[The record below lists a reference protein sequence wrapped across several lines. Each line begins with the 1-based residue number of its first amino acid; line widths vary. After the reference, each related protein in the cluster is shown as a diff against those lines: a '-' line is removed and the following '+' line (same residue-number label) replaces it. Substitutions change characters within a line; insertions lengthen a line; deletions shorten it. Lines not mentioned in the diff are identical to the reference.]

1 MAKPKAKLGKI
12 MNFVIQKILKH
23 PLFSGSLIMVGGN
36 MVVNA
41 VNYAYHLIMGRVLGP
56 VNYGVLASIFS
67 ILYLISVVPSSA
79 SVSIVKFISSAKEDG
94 EVYSTYNSL
103 ARFVFILAGIT
114 SLIFMIF
121 SPVVAKFLR
130 IDNFLTVTMVS
141 FVLFFSLITLVN
153 QATSQGLLKFSGLV
167 IPNLVSAVVK
177 LGLGVALVILG
188 WSVFGAIFAVVIG
201 AAVSYFYSRWFI
213 KKVLTDN
220 NSESFDLKPFFKY
233 SIPVLVQAFA
243 FTSLFTM
250 DLILVKHFLPEFEA
264 GIYAALSTLGKII
277 FFAVTP
283 IVGTMFPIVAG
294 RRSRGESYEKVFLL
308 SFAMTLAISIL
319 VVVFYWLFPNIA
331 IGVLYGKAYLS
342 AKADL
347 VWMGVFI
354 LFYTLS
360 SLLVNFSLSLG
371 KVWIVIF
378 PVVIALIQI
387 PALWFFH
394 GSMLQVIQVSL
405 VLTMVLFFALAVYLG
420 YNRLQRSYAKK

>member
-1 MAKPKAKLGKI
+1 
-12 MNFVIQKILKH
+12 
-23 PLFSGSLIMVGGN
+23 MVGGN

-79 SVSIVKFISSAKEDG
+79 SVSIVKFISSAKGDG
-94 EVYSTYNSL
+94 EVYSIYSSL

-114 SLIFMIF
+114 SLVFMIF

-130 IDNFLTVTMVS
+130 IDNYLIVAMVA
-141 FVLFFSLITLVN
+141 FILFFSLITLVN

-177 LGLGVALVILG
+177 LGLGIVLVILG
-188 WSVFGAIFAVVIG
+188 WSVFGAIFAVVVG
-201 AAVSYFYSRWFI
+201 AAISYLYSRWFI
-213 KKVLTDN
+213 KKVLPDKN
-220 NSESFDLKPFFKY
+220 NKTFDLKPFFKY

-243 FTSLFTM
+243 FTSLFTT

-294 RRSRGESYEKVFLL
+294 RRSKGESYEKVFLI
-308 SFAMTLAISIL
+308 SFAMTLVISVL
-319 VVVFYWLFPNIA
+319 VVIFYWLFPDIA

-342 AKADL
+342 AKNEL
-347 VWMGVFI
+347 VWMGIFI

-360 SLLVNFSLSLG
+360 NILVNFSLSLG
-371 KVWIVIF
+371 RTKVVRLPLLTAI
-378 PVVIALIQI
+378 LQI
-387 PALWFFH
+387 LALWFWH

-420 YNRLQRSYAKK
+420 YNRLQGNYVKT